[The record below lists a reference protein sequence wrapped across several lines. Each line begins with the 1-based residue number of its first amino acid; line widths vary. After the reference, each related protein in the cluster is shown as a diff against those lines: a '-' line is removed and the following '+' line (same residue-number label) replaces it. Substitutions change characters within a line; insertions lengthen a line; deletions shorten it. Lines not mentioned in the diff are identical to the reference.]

1 LLHHVYFVPG
11 MFGFG
16 RLASYDYFAHLERAL
31 RRELQARGQDATMWV
46 VGVSP
51 TASVARRA
59 ALLAELVASTS
70 TGREPVHL
78 LGHSTGGID
87 VRLLATPGVS
97 LPCGDAALAWL
108 PRLASVTTMSTPHHG
123 TPLAAFFATV
133 SGQKM
138 LYALSALT
146 FTALTL
152 GSPPLAAASALVFAL
167 GRLDRVL
174 GLEIRVLDRA
184 TERLLR
190 VLDEAR
196 SREVRAYLDAIGSDQ
211 GAMVQLMPEAM
222 ELFQASVRDRPGV
235 SYQCTV
241 SMAKLPSPVKWLGQL
256 ASPWGAISTTIF
268 AALWGIT
275 SRIDERY
282 PCAARHADAEAEA
295 VLERAFGRA
304 PGARANDGVV
314 PLRSQVHG
322 RVAWAGYADHLDV
335 LGHFAGAKGAKIGDG
350 DASHVDWL
358 RSGAGFSEARFAE
371 MTSAIAQGMILAR
384 A

>member
-1 LLHHVYFVPG
+1 LLHHIYFVPG

-59 ALLAELVASTS
+59 ACLAELVASTS
-70 TGREPVHL
+70 TGQEPVHL

-97 LPCGDAALAWL
+97 LPCDDAALSWL
-108 PRLASVTTMSTPHHG
+108 PRLASVTTMSTPHYG

-167 GRLDRVL
+167 GRLDRAL
-174 GLEIRVLDRA
+174 GFEIRVLDRA

-196 SREVRAYLDAIGSDQ
+196 SREVRSYLDAIGSDQ

-275 SRIDERY
+275 SHVDERY
-282 PCAARHADAEAEA
+282 PCAARQADAEAEA
-295 VLERAFGRA
+295 ALERAFGRA
-304 PGARANDGVV
+304 PGVRANDGVV

-322 RVAWAGYADHLDV
+322 HVAWAGYADHLDV
-335 LGHFAGAKGAKIGDG
+335 LGHFAGVKGAKIADG
-350 DASHVDWL
+350 DALHVDWL
-358 RSGAGFSEARFAE
+358 RSGAGFSEARFSE
-371 MTSAIAQGMILAR
+371 MTSAIAQGMTLHR
-384 A
+384 